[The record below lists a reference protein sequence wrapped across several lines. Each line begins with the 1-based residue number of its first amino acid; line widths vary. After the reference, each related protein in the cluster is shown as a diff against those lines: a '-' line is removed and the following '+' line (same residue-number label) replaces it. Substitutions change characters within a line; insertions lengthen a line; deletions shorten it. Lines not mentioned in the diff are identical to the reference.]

1 VSNILVQCGVCLGA
15 ATASVVLSTSLLAEA
30 SDAPD
35 EWLIEDRAGVLQ
47 LRLAHAERR
56 RPDGGILS
64 VDPNRRVVTWQGIP
78 GELGCRQK
86 LEAGFS
92 RIRAV
97 RDESAGFLRLELKG
111 EPRDRW
117 LFIPLPHAAWL
128 AQASSSI
135 VSGFAPDVR
144 DSLIGPDGFSLPV
157 GGSAALAGPQSRADI
172 VPREVTFD
180 VRRAAE
186 RIRRWLGRTALPT
199 VQAYEALHG
208 RPVEVG
214 VAELLDD
221 PGRFEGRAVRVR
233 GVARTAHGR
242 GIELADGD
250 SSLPIVPQ
258 PEIAAVVDAAAG
270 SWRGLE
276 LEVSGVVRRMPGSG
290 EGPSHEIAFWEYTAP
305 DQVAAP
311 ASELPTV
318 EIRDLLERPAQFA
331 GATVRVVGRFRGRN
345 LSHDLPEP
353 GPRGAWVI
361 KSGRHAL
368 WVVGHGPSGRGFSLH
383 PHLAADTARW
393 LEVAGRVEQKDGFT
407 VLRAAAVA
415 LSAPAASVWS
425 GPRLHSAPPDV
436 VFTLPV
442 GDDEVP
448 AADARLLVQ
457 FSTYM
462 DEESFEDRVRLRY
475 VGVGG
480 AGEELR
486 RERWSYDDVRR
497 VLIVDPGEP
506 LRAGAVLEL
515 LLLRGITDIYAA
527 PLKVAPGAAPDDTAQ
542 ALRWRV
548 SGDPTPA
555 AGLPGETAPDPL

>member
-1 VSNILVQCGVCLGA
+1 MSNLLALCDACLWA
-15 ATASVVLSTSLLAEA
+15 VTASAALSGSLLAEP

-78 GELGCRQK
+78 GELGCQQK
-86 LEAGFS
+86 LEAAFS

-97 RDESAGFLRLELKG
+97 RDEPAGLLRLELKG

-117 LFIPLPHAAWL
+117 LFVPLPHAAWL
-128 AQASSSI
+128 ARASSSI
-135 VSGFAPDVR
+135 VSGFSPDVR
-144 DSLIGPDGFSLPV
+144 DSFIGPDGFPLPV

-172 VPREVTFD
+172 VPREVTLD

-186 RIRRWLGRTALPT
+186 RIRRWLGRTALPA
-199 VQAYEALHG
+199 VQVYEALHG

-233 GVARTAHGR
+233 GVARTAQGR

-258 PEIAAVVDAAAG
+258 PEIAALVDAALG
-270 SWRGLE
+270 GWRGLE
-276 LEVSGVVRRMPGSG
+276 LEVSGVVRRMPGS
-290 EGPSHEIAFWEYTAP
+290 EDGPSHEVAFWEYTPP
-305 DQVAAP
+305 DQLEIP
-311 ASELPTV
+311 ENELPTA
-318 EIRDLLERPAQFA
+318 EIRALLERPAQFA
-331 GATVRVVGRFRGRN
+331 GATVRVVGKFRGRN
-345 LSHDLPEP
+345 LSRDLPEP

-368 WVVGHGPSGRGFSLH
+368 WVVGHGPSGRGFSLN
-383 PHLAADTARW
+383 PHLADDTARW
-393 LEVAGRVEQKDGFT
+393 LEVAGRVEQRNGLT
-407 VLRAAAVA
+407 VLRARAVA

-425 GPRLHSAPPDV
+425 GPRLRSAPPDV
-436 VFTLPV
+436 VFTLPL
-442 GDDEVP
+442 GDDDVP
-448 AADARLLVQ
+448 VADARLLVQ

-462 DEESFEDRVRLRY
+462 DEQSFEDRVRLRY
-475 VGVGG
+475 ADERGTGD
-480 AGEELR
+480 ELR
-486 RERWSYDDVRR
+486 RARWNYDDVRR

-506 LRAGAVLEL
+506 LRAGEVVEV

-527 PLKVAPGAAPDDTAQ
+527 PLAVRPGAAPDDPARV
-542 ALRWRV
+542 LRWRV
-548 SGDPTPA
+548 ARGS
-555 AGLPGETAPDPL
+555 TANSTRVMP